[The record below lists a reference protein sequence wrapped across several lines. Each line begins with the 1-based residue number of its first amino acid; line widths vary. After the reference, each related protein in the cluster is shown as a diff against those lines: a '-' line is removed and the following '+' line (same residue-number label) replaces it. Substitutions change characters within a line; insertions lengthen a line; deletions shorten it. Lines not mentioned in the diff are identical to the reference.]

1 MTELHRGGSIV
12 PVNGMFNRS
21 EKEMIMTVVNRK
33 EVVTLQRAIFKID
46 PKAFTTIM
54 EAKEILGEGFKTM
67 E

>member
-1 MTELHRGGSIV
+1 
-12 PVNGMFNRS
+12 
-21 EKEMIMTVVNRK
+21 MIMTVVNRK